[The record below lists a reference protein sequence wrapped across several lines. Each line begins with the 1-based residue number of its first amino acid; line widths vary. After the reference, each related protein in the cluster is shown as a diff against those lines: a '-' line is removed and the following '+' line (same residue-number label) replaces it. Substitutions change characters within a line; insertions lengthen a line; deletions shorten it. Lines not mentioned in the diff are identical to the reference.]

1 MLKGDDGARRRDEH
15 FIAVEILRHELDRAG
30 IDYKTPERP
39 SHVTAVRL
47 GSAER
52 ADAVMSLM
60 SQKGYYVQ
68 GKLNFWVFLVKILKA
83 SAKLKAKGDNQKWKS
98 KP

>member
-68 GKLNFWVFLVKILKA
+68 GKFNF
-83 SAKLKAKGDNQKWKS
+83 
-98 KP
+98 